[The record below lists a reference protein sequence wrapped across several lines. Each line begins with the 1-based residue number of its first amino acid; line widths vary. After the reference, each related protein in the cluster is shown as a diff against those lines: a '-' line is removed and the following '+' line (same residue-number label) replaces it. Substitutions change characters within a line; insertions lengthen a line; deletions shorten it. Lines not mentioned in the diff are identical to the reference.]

1 MTSSD
6 WSSDVCS
13 SDLNIINSPTYHYVQ
28 RKSSATHQFNI
39 RQFSLVNSIEEIQ
52 CNLEKMKSINKEVL
66 YLVQSN
72 LIQSVLKMI
81 RLSRINGVVN
91 EHLED
96 SLDKIVTNS
105 WDNIET
111 IWKSQ
116 RKIYSKVFLTLRII
130 QEKVKGKKIK

>member
-1 MTSSD
+1 MLLTNLIS
-6 WSSDVCS
+6 
-13 SDLNIINSPTYHYVQ
+13 
-28 RKSSATHQFNI
+28 
-39 RQFSLVNSIEEIQ
+39 VNSIEEIQ

>member
-1 MTSSD
+1 MQKRE
-6 WSSDVCS
+6 
-13 SDLNIINSPTYHYVQ
+13 SDLVANIINSLTYHYVQ
-28 RKSSATHQFNI
+28 IKSSATHQFNI
-39 RQFSLVNSIEEIQ
+39 RQFSLVNSMEEIQ

-66 YLVQSN
+66 YVVQSN

>member
-1 MTSSD
+1 
-6 WSSDVCS
+6 
-13 SDLNIINSPTYHYVQ
+13 
-28 RKSSATHQFNI
+28 
-39 RQFSLVNSIEEIQ
+39 
-52 CNLEKMKSINKEVL
+52 MKSINKEVL
-66 YLVQSN
+66 YVVQSN

>member
-1 MTSSD
+1 MELQKRE
-6 WSSDVCS
+6 
-13 SDLNIINSPTYHYVQ
+13 SDLVTNIINSPTYHYVQ

-130 QEKVKGKKIK
+130 QEKVKDKKIK